1 VARSRSS
8 RSGLATRLV
17 ILTTAVAGVA
27 VLVAGL
33 VSIGLLRGASDSEAR
48 KQLGR
53 QADVFSVLFDNVRR
67 PAQTAR
73 LITILRREQ
82 IQLEAVGQDGA
93 VCRGALQLPA
103 RYGQQLVDGKDVSAV
118 ADINGHRRFIEGRP
132 LSPESRP
139 SITGCRAIGVVLFQE
154 ASQAKVVSAP
164 LRDRLLIAFGIGLVG
179 AALAGALIARRLA
192 RPLQHA
198 AAAARALA
206 SGRRD
211 VAVQPEGPAEVA
223 EVAEALNGLSGALR
237 RSEARQHDFLLSVSH
252 ELRTPLTAIT
262 GHAEALADGV
272 ITGDDV
278 PGAGTVMLAEGRR
291 LDRLVSDLLDLAR
304 LGAADFRIDP
314 APTDLAALVRGAE
327 QVWRPRCAAEGIELR
342 VEVPTEPLVVVTDGG
357 RVRQILDGLAE
368 NALRVVPSGAPIV
381 FAAAA
386 DHSRPGGVLLQV
398 RDGGPGLTPDDCAV
412 AFERSALYD
421 RYRGIRRVGTGLG
434 LALVAGLAAALGGTP
449 HAGRAPE
456 GGAAFTITLPPLP
469 PAVTPPAPPPAPSQG
484 APTSRPY
491 DS

>member
-1 VARSRSS
+1 VARSRGS
-8 RSGLATRLV
+8 RSSLATRLIIV
-17 ILTTAVAGVA
+17 TTAVAGVA

-33 VSIGLLRGASDSEAR
+33 VSIGLLRGVSDSEAR

-67 PAQTAR
+67 PAQTQR

-82 IQLEAVGQDGA
+82 IQLEAVGQDGV
-93 VCRGALQLPA
+93 VCRGSIQLPA
-103 RYGQQLVDGKDVSAV
+103 QYGQQLVNGQEVSAV
-118 ADINGHRRFIEGRP
+118 ADLNGHRRFIEGRP
-132 LSPESRP
+132 LSVESRP
-139 SITGCRAIGVVLFQE
+139 AITGCQAIGVVLFQN
-154 ASQAKVVSAP
+154 ATQAKVVSTP
-164 LRDRLLIAFGIGLVG
+164 LRDRLLIALGIGLVG
-179 AALAGALIARRLA
+179 AALAGALLARHLA

-223 EVAEALNGLSGALR
+223 EVAEALNSLSGALS
-237 RSEARQHDFLLSVSH
+237 RSEGRQHDFLLSVSH
-252 ELRTPLTAIT
+252 ELRTPLTAVT

-278 PGAGTVMLAEGRR
+278 PAAGAVMLAEAHR

-327 QVWRPRCAAEGIELR
+327 LVWRPRCDREGIELR
-342 VEVPTEPLVVVTDGG
+342 IEVPGDPLMVLTDGG

-381 FAAAA
+381 FSAAP

-398 RDGGPGLTPDDCAV
+398 RDGGPGLTPEDCLV
-412 AFERSALYD
+412 AFERSVLYD

-434 LALVAGLAAALGGTP
+434 LALVAGLAAALGGTAA
-449 HAGRAPE
+449 AGRAPE
-456 GGAAFTITLPPLP
+456 GGAAFTITLPP
-469 PAVTPPAPPPAPSQG
+469 APPQHG
-484 APTSRPY
+484 AAMARPY
-491 DS
+491 DP